1 MKPRVLKSRSMTK
14 DSTPANPSLFHKL
27 NSETGKI
34 NWSELQRHFARGTV
48 VVVDPDLDL
57 IRIAEQV
64 SLDRDETIKSL
75 LAEEKIT
82 RATDEHAIRWNEQNQ
97 NFWAVVV
104 APWVIVQEI

>member
-1 MKPRVLKSRSMTK
+1 MT
-14 DSTPANPSLFHKL
+14 SNSNSENPSLFYKL

-57 IRIAEQV
+57 VRIAGQISQNQE
-64 SLDRDETIKSL
+64 DTIKSL
-75 LAEEKIT
+75 FDDGKIA
-82 RATDEHAIRWNEQNQ
+82 RATDLHAIRWNEKNQ
-97 NFWAVVV
+97 DFWAVVV